1 MKYIILKVLVY
12 ASFKSS
18 LHIHW
23 QVDIV
28 LWQKGKTDQHFLIV
42 KIKSFLEENPQT
54 LLCFTITLVAMKN
67 KALKI

>member
-12 ASFKSS
+12 PSFKIS
-18 LHIHW
+18 LHNHR

-28 LWQKGKTDQHFLIV
+28 LWQKRKLDQRFLIV
-42 KIKSFLEENPQT
+42 KVKCLFEENPRT
-54 LLCFTITLVAMKN
+54 LLYFTIILVAMKN